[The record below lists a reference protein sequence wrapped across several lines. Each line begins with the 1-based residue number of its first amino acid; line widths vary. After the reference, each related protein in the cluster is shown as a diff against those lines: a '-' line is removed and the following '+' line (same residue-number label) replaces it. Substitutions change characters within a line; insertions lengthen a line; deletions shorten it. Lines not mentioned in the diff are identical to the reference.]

1 MIKFSGNFIPDPVW
15 HRNISFAKSFVRIAA
30 GAALVL
36 AGVNDWVLSAGV
48 LLIAAEVL
56 GVIEEIV

>member
-30 GAALVL
+30 GAAL
-36 AGVNDWVLSAGV
+36 AFASVNDYVMAAGI

-56 GVIEEIV
+56 GVVEEIV